1 MSGNITLD
9 YILNSEA
16 IIVMW
21 GRHYTGRPRPIDA
34 PRAVQAAA
42 APALMARVIAAHA
55 ASLLAGHIGP

>member
-21 GRHYTGRPRPIDA
+21 GRHYTGRPRRIDA

-42 APALMARVIAAHA
+42 APARVIAAHA